1 MTRRLSYAA
10 LANPLFAWQSLGLS
24 MAETML
30 ASSKVISHR
39 TQRQNNAAQLFE
51 MGSEKVQAALESS
64 HAMSRHLMAMSSDPL
79 ALWAAWPR
87 MLASG
92 LRPYKSRAKRNARS
106 VRARR

>member
-1 MTRRLSYAA
+1 MTRRLSYATA
-10 LANPLFAWQSLGLS
+10 FSNPVFAWQSLGLS

-51 MGSEKVQAALESS
+51 MGSEKVQAALEST
-64 HAMSRHLMAMSSDPL
+64 HAMSRHWNAMPRDPF
-79 ALWAAWPR
+79 AMWAAWPS

-92 LRPYKSRAKRNARS
+92 LKPFHSRAKRNAR
-106 VRARR
+106 RFR